1 MTDSFLE
8 PVDEL
13 GAFAFEKADEL
24 RKEVF
29 DLTNGLDRFDTA
41 YDLQLVKYC
50 LDCCSEVQE
59 ALTDLKQIFEMAK

>member
-8 PVDEL
+8 QVDEL
-13 GAFAFEKADEL
+13 GAFALVKADEL

-29 DLTNGLDRFDTA
+29 DLANGLDRLDTA
-41 YDLQLVKYC
+41 YDLELVKYC
-50 LDCCSEVQE
+50 LDRCSEVQE